1 MKEGMSEA
9 EAIEKAFL
17 DFREL
22 AEESQQS
29 ARADKISQ
37 QQASTLGRLVL
48 AFANTPSQYAR
59 IMDKAGRDLINGR
72 GDWKANMSKI
82 AYYGFV
88 QNLMFTALQT
98 ALFALAAGD
107 DDDEEAKIPE
117 EKVIST
123 ANSMAD
129 NILKGIGVHGV
140 VISAAKNTIMDL
152 IERSQKDPYFN
163 PDAPSFPGP
172 DYTESISKL
181 IAISP
186 PLSIKL
192 RKIKGGITDW
202 YFNRWRP
209 EAGEMFNINNPSY
222 RAASKVIAGV
232 TNVPLDRL
240 FQKME
245 NIQGAMDDVNPTW
258 QRIFMALGWPKWQL
272 ETEKEKEK
280 RKATEKKERR
290 NIRAKEDPAVYTK
303 AEQVSILKQYKL
315 SDAEIKK
322 LKNEDLRVKKIIELR
337 NKTKRIYTPR

>member
-1 MKEGMSEA
+1 
-9 EAIEKAFL
+9 
-17 DFREL
+17 
-22 AEESQQS
+22 
-29 ARADKISQ
+29 
-37 QQASTLGRLVL
+37 
-48 AFANTPSQYAR
+48 
-59 IMDKAGRDLINGR
+59 
-72 GDWKANMSKI
+72 
-82 AYYGFV
+82 
-88 QNLMFTALQT
+88 
-98 ALFALAAGD
+98 LFALAAGD

-140 VISAAKNTIMDL
+140 IISAAKNTIMDL

-172 DYTESISKL
+172 EYTDAISKL

-209 EAGEMFNINNPSY
+209 EAGEIFNINNPSY

-240 FQKME
+240 FQKIE

-280 RKATEKKERR
+280 RKATEKKEKR
-290 NIRAKEDPAVYTK
+290 NIRAEDKPSIYNK
-303 AEQVSILKQYKL
+303 AEQVNILKQYGL
-315 SDAEIKK
+315 TETEIKK
-322 LKNEDLRVKKIIELR
+322 LKNEDQRVKKIEALR
-337 NKTKRIYTPR
+337 KKTNKIYIPKNVKKEKTKTKEKKAKEKKKSSPFSTRLKNKKLTTTFN